1 MVASIFV
8 IHHHIGRRC
17 FPSSLKS
24 LKSRLKKR
32 SLKTQHPRTK
42 RTIGS
47 PVSKTVPPS
56 AKKWMI
62 KPELRAR
69 PTDQGEED
77 NEPVDSME
85 EFLEDEEQG

>member
-1 MVASIFV
+1 MWSQI
-8 IHHHIGRRC
+8 
-17 FPSSLKS
+17 SLCKVCGVKSHKS
-24 LKSRLKKR
+24 LDSRLEKR

-47 PVSKTVPPS
+47 PVSKTVPPY

-85 EFLEDEEQG
+85 EFLKDEEQG